1 MTGLNK
7 IVRRR
12 ANRIHQNLHN
22 RRIIVMLEPG
32 DTIAMRLERRRKVV
46 RASIDKIYW
55 IMAKWDAA
63 EILKKKAIEKKLR
76 KANKCNIC
84 TNW

>member
-1 MTGLNK
+1 MTNLEK
-7 IVRRR
+7 IIKRRGCR
-12 ANRIHQNLHN
+12 QHPELHN

-55 IMAKWDAA
+55 AMSKWDAIETA
-63 EILKKKAIEKKLR
+63 KKKAIEKKL
-76 KANKCNIC
+76 KKLAS
-84 TNW
+84 